1 MAVLDLTAP
10 NPLPFFAPPNTLSAT
25 PGLMRR
31 INLPAGHGG
40 LWICVFPLATD
51 AKLVTIASNALV
63 ADDTAIGARG
73 YGTCLYGQWNREWIP
88 GGCEVV
94 YVASATASQQ
104 LIVSIN
110 GGPR

>member
-1 MAVLDLTAP
+1 MAALDLTAP
-10 NPLPFFAPPNTLSAT
+10 NPLPFFAPVNTLHAT

-40 LWICVFPLATD
+40 LWISIYPIATD
-51 AKLVTIASNALV
+51 AKLVTLASNALV
-63 ADDTAIGARG
+63 ADNVTIGARG
-73 YGTCLYGQWNREWIP
+73 YGTCPYGQWTREWIP

-94 YVASATASQQ
+94 SVASATASQE

-110 GGPR
+110 AGPR